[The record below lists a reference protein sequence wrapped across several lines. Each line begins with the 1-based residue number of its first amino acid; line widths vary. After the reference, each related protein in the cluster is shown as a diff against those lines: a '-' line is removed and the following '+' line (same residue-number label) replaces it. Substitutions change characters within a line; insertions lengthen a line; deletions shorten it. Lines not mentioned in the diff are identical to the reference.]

1 MINITVS
8 EMINVYNTLNGMM
21 NKNFSG
27 RNAFNVARLMR
38 ELNKEMETFD
48 KARMQVVNKYTL
60 RDDNGN
66 PSMDEQGNVRV
77 IPDKVEE
84 CNAEFSTL
92 LNSKLELNAPMLDES
107 VLAEIGDITP
117 AQAMALESIID
128 FK

>member
-60 RDDNGN
+60 RDDDGN

-84 CNAEFSTL
+84 CNTEFSTL
-92 LNSKLELNAPMLDES
+92 LNSKLEINAPMLDES